1 MLHPHVC
8 STSLP
13 PPPLLLLLLLG
24 LPAAPVW
31 CHQALFYTVM
41 QEHLVDMLPLVYT
54 VGGGEGLG
62 GWGGL
67 EGVPPGEG
75 RWAGGGDPGG
85 GGGRGC
91 PASTCVHMC
100 VLEEGGGR
108 VVDADEDTGR
118 EQDLTL
124 DVCDR

>member
-1 MLHPHVC
+1 MGDWFMVQLGRVC
-8 STSLP
+8 SLPCSTRMSAPPPSL

-85 GGGRGC
+85 GGGGAGGGARLQLV
-91 PASTCVHMC
+91 STCVC
-100 VLEEGGGR
+100 WKKGEGG
-108 VVDADEDTGR
+108 
-118 EQDLTL
+118 
-124 DVCDR
+124 